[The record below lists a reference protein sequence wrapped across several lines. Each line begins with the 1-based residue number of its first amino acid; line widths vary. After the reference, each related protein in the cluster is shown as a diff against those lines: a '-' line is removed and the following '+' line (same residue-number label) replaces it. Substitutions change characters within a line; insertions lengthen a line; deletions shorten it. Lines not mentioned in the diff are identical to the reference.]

1 MSGVAVNGTLGFLM
15 VITLCFTLGDVS
27 SVLATPTGYP
37 FIQIFFN
44 TTQSYAATNVMT
56 TIIIVV
62 LTSSVISE
70 IATSSRQLWSFA
82 RDGGFPFSPIIATVS
97 GELFHQSPHASALAN
112 TSSPPG
118 QTWLEHPAQ
127 RRLHLARHHRP
138 PFPHQHWLHSCP

>member
-1 MSGVAVNGTLGFLM
+1 VTLRRSSNWRRTGLTRPPILTAEEIKNASETLPRAIMSGVAVNGTLGFLM

-97 GELFHQSPHASALAN
+97 GELFRQSPM
-112 TSSPPG
+112 
-118 QTWLEHPAQ
+118 
-127 RRLHLARHHRP
+127 R
-138 PFPHQHWLHSCP
+138 QH